1 TKPTAST
8 TPPGRQP
15 AASEVVPPRN
25 IRAEYDTTAPTS
37 RDTDDESRCVR
48 YHAPHARTPGDSTA
62 HRRQRARL
70 TASSTT
76 TATST
81 ITPSPLVARATA
93 THAAAAASWR
103 SSSRSRCHHSA
114 TSAAIGSEKFIR
126 NGKSTS
132 VLPAEFHTTA

>member
-1 TKPTAST
+1 MNAAPAARAPRERASRERHRRPATATTATKPTAST
-8 TPPGRQP
+8 TPPGRHP
-15 AASEVVPPRN
+15 AASDVVPPRN

-93 THAAAAASWR
+93 THAAA
-103 SSSRSRCHHSA
+103 
-114 TSAAIGSEKFIR
+114 
-126 NGKSTS
+126 
-132 VLPAEFHTTA
+132 